1 MTKPV
6 SNVDTPLSTASL
18 SGTLILGA
26 SQLVEAHV
34 PTNYQAVCNVL
45 ASTIITYIAIH
56 STRKIQ
62 AYLHKRQVDNTQ
74 KEMIAVIDDSI
85 NRLDDMIADS
95 KGKTKKHVEAKR
107 NELMRKKVDVISGK
121 LNILALDTYIDPHPM
136 QKAEPNTAK

>member
-1 MTKPV
+1 MAKSV
-6 SNVDTPLSTASL
+6 ANVDTPLSTASL

-45 ASTIITYIAIH
+45 ASTIITYVAIH

-85 NRLDDMIADS
+85 NQLDDIIAVS
-95 KGKTKKHVEAKR
+95 KGDVKKHAEEKR
-107 NELMRKKVDVISGK
+107 NELMRKKVDVVSGK
-121 LNILALDTYIDPHPM
+121 LHILALDAYVDPHPM
-136 QKAEPNTAK
+136 HNADPKTAE

>member
-6 SNVDTPLSTASL
+6 ANVDTPLSTASL

-74 KEMIAVIDDSI
+74 KDMIAVIDDSI
-85 NRLDDMIADS
+85 KQLDDIIAVS
-95 KGKTKKHVEAKR
+95 KGDVKKHAEAKR
-107 NELMRKKVDVISGK
+107 NELLRKKVDVVSGK
-121 LNILALDTYIDPHPM
+121 LNILALDAYVDPHPM
-136 QKAEPNTAK
+136 QNVEPNAAK

>member
-1 MTKPV
+1 MAKSV
-6 SNVDTPLSTASL
+6 ANVDTPLSTASL

-45 ASTIITYIAIH
+45 ASTLITYVAIH

-85 NRLDDMIADS
+85 NQLDDIIAVS
-95 KGKTKKHVEAKR
+95 KGDVKKHAEANR
-107 NELMRKKVDVISGK
+107 NDLMRKKVDVVSGK
-121 LNILALDTYIDPHPM
+121 LHILALDAYVDPHPM
-136 QKAEPNTAK
+136 HNAEPKIAE